1 MLAVGV
7 RLALPLEATMFR
19 LMKTVYTVPRFLA
32 AALHWVFL
40 RRDRAR
46 THTECVLL
54 FSISCHNLSKARENE
69 KSYLRNRE

>member
-19 LMKTVYTVPRFLA
+19 LMKTVYCASIFSGC
-32 AALHWVFL
+32 AALGFL